1 MSQAARL
8 FLASGL
14 SLLVGGALGAFVTR
28 SVFGDAVEPI
38 DPRPAKEVVCP
49 PVKECAPC
57 PPPVCADVGA
67 VPTSTRTAP
76 ALAPTNDEPVRDARP
91 GLPASAIQRASQEVR
106 TLATTC
112 VDQAA
117 QAGARGIV
125 LLDLTVTA
133 TGGQGWVSEAHV
145 LERSPDAR
153 DTAAAEACLVEGAR
167 RARFPVAAE
176 DGEARFRLP
185 VRLEK

>member
-112 VDQAA
+112 VDQ
-117 QAGARGIV
+117 
-125 LLDLTVTA
+125 
-133 TGGQGWVSEAHV
+133 
-145 LERSPDAR
+145 
-153 DTAAAEACLVEGAR
+153 
-167 RARFPVAAE
+167 
-176 DGEARFRLP
+176 
-185 VRLEK
+185 